1 MTNIK
6 DENLLLPNLDSL
18 EDVTELEREN
28 ALLSAEFLQGW
39 VNQDIEQII
48 SVMAPDGVIYDL
60 VFPEPVKGHEAI
72 RQFAQELLSVVSNIS
87 YQIEEWVVMGDRV
100 AHHGIFSGTFT
111 GDFMG
116 MPTTGKSFSVP
127 YSEFVTI
134 KNGKIVYLW
143 DQTDGLQLVQQVGG
157 M

>member
-1 MTNIK
+1 MTNIQA
-6 DENLLLPNLDSL
+6 ENLLLPNLNSL
-18 EDVTELEREN
+18 GDLTDLEREN
-28 ALLSAEFLQGW
+28 VQLATKFLQGW
-39 VNQDIEQII
+39 VNRDIEKII

-72 RQFAQELLSVVSNIS
+72 RNFAQELLSVVSNIG
-87 YQIEEWVVMGDRV
+87 YRVEELLVRGDRV
-100 AHHGIFSGTFT
+100 AHHGIFSGTFI

-134 KNGKIVYLW
+134 DSGKITYLW

>member
-1 MTNIK
+1 MTNIQA
-6 DENLLLPNLDSL
+6 ENLLLPNLNSL
-18 EDVTELEREN
+18 GDLTDLEREN
-28 ALLSAEFLQGW
+28 VQLVTEFLQGW
-39 VNQDIEQII
+39 ISQDIEKII
-48 SVMAPDGVIYDL
+48 SVMAPDGVINDL
-60 VFPEPVKGHEAI
+60 VFPEPVKGHEGI
-72 RQFAQELLSVVSNIS
+72 RNFAQDLLSVVSDIN
-87 YQIEEWVVMGDRV
+87 YRVEDLLVRGDRV
-100 AHHGIFSGTFT
+100 AYHGIFSGTFI